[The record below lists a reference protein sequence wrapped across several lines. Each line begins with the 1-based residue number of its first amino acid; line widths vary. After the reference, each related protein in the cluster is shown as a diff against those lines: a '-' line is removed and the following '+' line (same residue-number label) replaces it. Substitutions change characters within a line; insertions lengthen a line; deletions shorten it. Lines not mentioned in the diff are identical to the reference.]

1 MVTIEYVDEGHKY
14 DTVIRGEDTSR
25 VIQELVNRPS
35 IRFIRISGYA
45 IPITRKILVTGRTD
59 LTIKGDGNGTL
70 LKPMG
75 DFDVFEFKA
84 PLSRV
89 VLSSMQLADNL
100 SKPKQTSSSMI
111 KLNHSGNNGAI
122 NDLTIENITMYY
134 PFNGIKSDSRNS
146 DIANG
151 LQVPTVR
158 HVRVNEYRNIAMH
171 MCNCFDGRFYDI
183 LATQPKKYPKMG
195 LGHGFVM
202 ENSID
207 SGSQMDM
214 ITMLGE
220 DKGIG
225 FAFDNITHLTGSQF
239 IADTHLEGM
248 FTHGEVDFVKL
259 SLVELRSSRDQ
270 GLFADHN
277 KGRICIQQFTGRNST
292 NYHVKNFG
300 KGGNVTVSGGKVYE
314 THRGIYSLV
323 EGDVFEKI
331 HGAPEYH

>member
-45 IPITRKILVTGRTD
+45 IPITQKILVTGRTD

-111 KLNHSGNNGAI
+111 KLNHSGHNGAI

-146 DIANG
+146 DI
-151 LQVPTVR
+151 P
-158 HVRVNEYRNIAMH
+158 
-171 MCNCFDGRFYDI
+171 
-183 LATQPKKYPKMG
+183 MG
-195 LGHGFVM
+195 C
-202 ENSID
+202 
-207 SGSQMDM
+207 
-214 ITMLGE
+214 
-220 DKGIG
+220 
-225 FAFDNITHLTGSQF
+225 
-239 IADTHLEGM
+239 
-248 FTHGEVDFVKL
+248 
-259 SLVELRSSRDQ
+259 R
-270 GLFADHN
+270 
-277 KGRICIQQFTGRNST
+277 CQQ
-292 NYHVKNFG
+292 
-300 KGGNVTVSGGKVYE
+300 
-314 THRGIYSLV
+314 
-323 EGDVFEKI
+323 
-331 HGAPEYH
+331 